1 MEYYDYENELY
12 HHGIKGMRWGIRRF
26 QNADGS
32 LKPEGEKRYG
42 SGRSLGQTIK
52 AYKVSRQRKKNLEK
66 ARQARIEKKKAEENA
81 KKVSEERAKLIA
93 KGKIRPKDM
102 TVDELEQ
109 RIKRLDAER
118 RLKDLEKQT
127 LEVSTGKKIVDTMLH
142 KVIAP
147 AATSA
152 GEQFLRKYLNDVGDD
167 ILGGIKDAK
176 AKQDPNKRL
185 AAEIE
190 KLKNEHTKLDYQKKI
205 ADLKKV
211 KSGEETDLDKLK
223 DEYTRLDYEKKINDL
238 KNPKS
243 SLADEVRDAENR
255 RKLEYLN
262 DDEYQAKKRKSEKV
276 GFDKKI
282 NDPNYDWSNEKEKKD
297 QNNNGF
303 DDDEEEK
310 DK

>member
-52 AYKVSRQRKKNLEK
+52 AYKTKKQRQKNLAK
-66 ARQARIEKKKAEENA
+66 AREAKIEKQKTA
-81 KKVSEERAKLIA
+81 EERAKLIA

-102 TVDELEQ
+102 TQEELND
-109 RIKRLDAER
+109 RITRLESER
-118 RLKDLEKQT
+118 RVKQLEREAFEASK
-127 LEVSTGKKIVDTMLH
+127 GKKFVDGLMN
-142 KVIAP
+142 KVVTP
-147 AATSA
+147 AATAA

-167 ILGGIKDAK
+167 VLSSIKDAK
-176 AKQDPNKRL
+176 AKQDPNKRML
-185 AAEIE
+185 AEID

-205 ADLKKV
+205 
-211 KSGEETDLDKLK
+211 
-223 DEYTRLDYEKKINDL
+223 NDL
-238 KNPKS
+238 KNPKES
-243 SLADEVRDAENR
+243 IDDKLNEAKKRLEYSRITDEELQQTTRDAKVAENR
-255 RKLEYLN
+255 
-262 DDEYQAKKRKSEKV
+262 
-276 GFDKKI
+276 KKI
-282 NDPNYDWSNEKEKKD
+282 SDPNYDWRSSDSDRDKNI
-297 QNNNGF
+297 NGI

>member
-52 AYKVSRQRKKNLEK
+52 AYKTKKQRQKNLAK
-66 ARQARIEKKKAEENA
+66 AREAKVEKQKTA
-81 KKVSEERAKLIA
+81 EERAKLIA

-102 TVDELEQ
+102 TQEELNA
-109 RIKRLDAER
+109 RITRLESER
-118 RLKDLEKQT
+118 RVKQLERET
-127 LEVSTGKKIVDTMLH
+127 FEASASKKFVDGLMN
-142 KVIAP
+142 KVVTP
-147 AATSA
+147 AATAA

-167 ILGGIKDAK
+167 VLSSIKDAK
-176 AKQDPNKRL
+176 AKQDPNKRML
-185 AAEIE
+185 AEIE

-205 ADLKKV
+205 EDLKKP
-211 KSGEETDLDKLK
+211 KQSLRDQNKELEEEIKNM
-223 DEYTRLDYEKKINDL
+223 YL
-238 KNPKS
+238 KNTEYQSKKM
-243 SLADEVRDAENR
+243 LADI
-255 RKLEYLN
+255 
-262 DDEYQAKKRKSEKV
+262 AKY
-276 GFDKKI
+276 DKQIDGK
-282 NDPNYDWSNEKEKKD
+282 YDWSKD
-297 QNNNGF
+297 EDREDRDKNNNGF